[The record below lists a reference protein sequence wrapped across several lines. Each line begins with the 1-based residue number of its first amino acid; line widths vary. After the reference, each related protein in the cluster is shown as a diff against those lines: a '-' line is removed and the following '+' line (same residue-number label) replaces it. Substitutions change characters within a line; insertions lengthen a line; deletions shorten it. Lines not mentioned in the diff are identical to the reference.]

1 MENYINTLPI
11 KQVVLFLV
19 IGGLLH
25 VVLYIIT
32 TYALP
37 IIKTKKESVSLY
49 WQRIQIISW
58 TIFLLLFF
66 SSLFKANI
74 YLTLAITG
82 IVLGIGWTFWTNFF
96 AGNMIKFTNQFK
108 VNDAIDT
115 DIASGSIKAIKMT
128 YTEVISPK
136 GELMVIPNNQ
146 LKKAILKHQN
156 KKNILKTHTFACN
169 ASSSISYNIV
179 RESALNCPFFTANH
193 SITVEKDN
201 DTYQIKAMLLDESFK
216 DKVCKYFENLAKKNK

>member
-11 KQVVLFLV
+11 KQVLLFLV

-25 VVLYIIT
+25 VAFNIIT

-37 IIKTKKESVSLY
+37 IIKKKKDSVSLY
-49 WQRIQIISW
+49 WHRIQIISW
-58 TIFLLLFF
+58 TVFLLLFF
-66 SSLFKANI
+66 SSLFKANM
-74 YLTLAITG
+74 YLTLAITI

-108 VNDAIDT
+108 VNDTIST
-115 DIASGSIKAIKMT
+115 DIATGSIKAIKMT
-128 YTEVISPK
+128 YTEVINTK

-156 KKNILKTHTFACN
+156 KKNILKTHTFICKAK
-169 ASSSISYNIV
+169 ASLSYNKIH
-179 RESALNCPFFTANH
+179 EYALNCPYFTANQ
-193 SITVEKDN
+193 SISIVKD
-201 DTYQIKAMLLDESFK
+201 DETYQIKAMLLDDSYKER
-216 DKVCKYFENLAKKNK
+216 VYEYFENLAQKNK